1 MVLWYY
7 GTMVLWYY
15 GTMVLWYYGTMV
27 LWYYGTMVLWYYGTM
42 QLVKRR
48 RKRKHVAWR
57 KTKSSVPCACGASL
71 QPTLPMTEFGSKHV
85 QFKAQILEMLRT
97 VASPGT
103 FGYHDRRF
111 FCKCTEVT
119 DNSCARLPGVNISEV
134 PNSAVGQPRNSYI
147 PPT

>member
-42 QLVKRR
+42 VLWYYGTMVLCNWSSAEGKGSMQ
-48 RKRKHVAWR
+48 HGETE
-57 KTKSSVPCACGASL
+57 TKSSVPCACGSSL
-71 QPTLPMTEFGSKHV
+71 QPTLPMTEFGSKNV
-85 QFKAQILEMLRT
+85 QFKSQILEMLRT

-103 FGYHDRRF
+103 FGYHDHRF

-119 DNSCARLPGVNISEV
+119 DNSCAP
-134 PNSAVGQPRNSYI
+134 SAWCKYQ
-147 PPT
+147 